1 MSARVTCMIRNVLG
15 IFACA
20 HIDPADL
27 LVVGDRYFVL
37 Q

>member
-1 MSARVTCMIRNVLG
+1 VLG